1 MQLIGENLE
10 LKHYKKT
17 ITKYESLNDPCCEL
31 AGFLQTLPGFKIR
44 FTYLSIFPHRP
55 ATLLPS
61 ATHQKSY
68 LIQWFKPDC

>member
-1 MQLIGENLE
+1 MQSIGENLE
-10 LKHYKKT
+10 LNHYKKT
-17 ITKYESLNDPCCEL
+17 TTKYESPNDPCCEL

-61 ATHQKSY
+61 AIHQ
-68 LIQWFKPDC
+68 